1 MTRFDP
7 ALFRVYEP
15 DECGNDGYPWNW
27 HRLGDVQVG
36 VKHFTRAAWGFRCER
51 CCHPYEQ
58 GAGEWSPCDAGC
70 DHDGPIRA
78 KSLNGWVE
86 YESTED
92 AGPLMVLGSVP
103 VEARWRILT
112 VHHLR
117 AGHDAKRDLRW
128 WNLTALC
135 QRCHLTIQGRV
146 LMDRVWP
153 WPHTDWFRVH
163 AAGFYA
169 HAYEGRDIS
178 FEEAVERLDDLLA
191 YELQV
196 TS

>member
-7 ALFRVYEP
+7 ELFRVYEP
-15 DECGNDGYPWNW
+15 DECGNDGYPLNW
-27 HRLGDVQVG
+27 HRVVGQAGG
-36 VKHFTRAAWGFRCER
+36 VKDMCRFSWDMRCER
-51 CCHPYEQ
+51 CGHPYAK
-58 GAGEWSPCDAGC
+58 GAGEWSACDDECFTNDRHRFDA
-70 DHDGPIRA
+70 DTTRTRWEYDG
-78 KSLNGWVE
+78 
-86 YESTED
+86 ESGDGIEI
-92 AGPLMVLGSVP
+92 
-103 VEARWRILT
+103 VEAHWRILT
-112 VHHLR
+112 VHHLLH
-117 AGHDAKRDLRW
+117 GHDAKRDLRW

-153 WPHTDWFRVH
+153 WEHTDWFKVH

-169 HAYEGRDIS
+169 AAYEGRDIT
-178 FEEAVERLDDLLA
+178 FEEAVERLDELLT